1 MPCLRR
7 NKSRL
12 VEDGQ
17 LGWKFSP
24 GWIRFLWKA
33 WWSEFGFGENWAW
46 NCRFNSETISKKWK
60 NPIARI
66 VGAITQD
73 WLGIGSRDE
82 NAVGKHQPFGRLY
95 GQMWDRVA
103 YGVVRRV
110 VEKISIFS
118 VRTGNFFIH
127 IYQRAL
133 RALWYI
139 YIAPAGRVLFS
150 SFSSS
155 PSPPLS
161 SLLSPL
167 SSPLLSPR
175 NM

>member
-82 NAVGKHQPFGRLY
+82 NAVGKHQPFGRLD

-103 YGVVRRV
+103 YGLVVGV
-110 VEKISIFS
+110 AEKISIFS
-118 VRTGNFFIH
+118 VRVIF
-127 IYQRAL
+127 L
-133 RALWYI
+133 YI
-139 YIAPAGRVLFS
+139 YIKGRYAPFDIYVCAPAGRVLFS
-150 SFSSS
+150 SFSPFSSS

-161 SLLSPL
+161 SLLS
-167 SSPLLSPR
+167 SPLLSPLR
-175 NM
+175 VT